1 VFYLGLNMSFVPA
14 NIGHLNFC
22 LWSY

>member
-1 VFYLGLNMSFVPA
+1 LKGLNSSFVPA

-22 LWSY
+22 P